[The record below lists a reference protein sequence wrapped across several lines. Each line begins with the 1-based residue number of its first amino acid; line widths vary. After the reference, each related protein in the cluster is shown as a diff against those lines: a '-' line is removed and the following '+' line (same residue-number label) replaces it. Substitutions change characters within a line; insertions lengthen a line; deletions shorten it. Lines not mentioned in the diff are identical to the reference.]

1 MSSFKNK
8 WHSMSSRKKQVLIVG
23 GLITTVVLGAVMFG
37 ESGTS
42 TFNHD
47 NDDDDTSVNVFS
59 TNRAREAGIDGLSSQ
74 VRSLAEK
81 NRQLEDK
88 LAGIQATNK
97 RFNEALQNSDSEA
110 AIGVALSDI
119 RDEVVGLKR
128 ENKDL
133 KSQLNIID
141 DEPFGLP
148 LSRGD
153 SGGEEYQE
161 DEYQE
166 VTSGGIPVA
175 KAPPDASQ
183 TTGED
188 EAQEKAKEKKNVE
201 AWTPDEEEESSPY
214 DYSVTANPMAKS
226 ASPAARDSS
235 ESESSFGSRD
245 NESGGASGG
254 SQISTI
260 TQYVAP
266 VEELDIDEND
276 TYLTAGSIVSGVL
289 ITGMDAPTGSGA
301 RKDPFPATLRINK
314 EAILPNRFRA
324 DVRECFMLI
333 SGQGDLSSER
343 AYLRGETISCVREDG
358 GIIETGIKGYA
369 TGEDGKAG
377 IRGRL
382 VSKQGAIIAKSL
394 MAGFM
399 SGAAE
404 AFDVNPIPIIE
415 TGNTSG
421 QNSYTSNYSPDA
433 LQGAVSKGASNAL
446 DRIAQFYIDMAEG
459 MYPVIEIS
467 AGRQIDFIVTSA
479 TKLKVKG

>member
-74 VRSLAEK
+74 VRSLAAK

-119 RDEVVGLKR
+119 RDEIVGFKR

-188 EAQEKAKEKKNVE
+188 EAQEKAKEKRTLRHGHRTRKKN
-201 AWTPDEEEESSPY
+201 
-214 DYSVTANPMAKS
+214 
-226 ASPAARDSS
+226 R
-235 ESESSFGSRD
+235 RL
-245 NESGGASGG
+245 
-254 SQISTI
+254 TI
-260 TQYVAP
+260 TPLLPTLWQKVHLPLLETLLNLRALLAHATTSL
-266 VEELDIDEND
+266 VVQAEEAKFL
-276 TYLTAGSIVSGVL
+276 LSRS
-289 ITGMDAPTGSGA
+289 
-301 RKDPFPATLRINK
+301 
-314 EAILPNRFRA
+314 
-324 DVRECFMLI
+324 ML
-333 SGQGDLSSER
+333 L
-343 AYLRGETISCVREDG
+343 L
-358 GIIETGIKGYA
+358 
-369 TGEDGKAG
+369 
-377 IRGRL
+377 
-382 VSKQGAIIAKSL
+382 
-394 MAGFM
+394 
-399 SGAAE
+399 
-404 AFDVNPIPIIE
+404 
-415 TGNTSG
+415 
-421 QNSYTSNYSPDA
+421 
-433 LQGAVSKGASNAL
+433 
-446 DRIAQFYIDMAEG
+446 
-459 MYPVIEIS
+459 
-467 AGRQIDFIVTSA
+467 
-479 TKLKVKG
+479 